1 MKKLIFLLCI
11 TAACANCNNNTA
23 KKETPGEAK
32 TDIAIKTASSLQT
45 GCYSYFDSSNAVN
58 FEIIGQ
64 GESITGILTYAL
76 DGKDANTGTFKGE
89 LSGDK
94 LSGTYT
100 FLSEGVE
107 STREVAFL
115 VKNNQLI
122 EGYGELN
129 ESGNAFKDKNAI
141 SYSSVMPL
149 VQTDC
154 NQSKAACLYVN
165 GKSYSRL
172 KQTCLEL
179 TTLKVKLNPLK
190 DGAVT
195 NGKPAFVLFDST
207 QSKAEL
213 FLPGVNEGMVLNK
226 TAEGNWG
233 NGDYKLIAWKG
244 YVVQFKKKAVFGGG

>member
-1 MKKLIFLLCI
+1 MKTLFFLLCI
-11 TAACANCNNNTA
+11 TTACTNCNNNTA
-23 KKETPGEAK
+23 KKEASGEAK
-32 TDIAIKTASSLQT
+32 ADIPGKTASLLQT
-45 GCYSYFDSSNAVN
+45 GCYSYFDGSNAVN
-58 FEIIGQ
+58 FEIIAQ
-64 GESITGILTYAL
+64 GEDIAGTLTYAL
-76 DGKDANTGTFKGE
+76 DGKDANTGTFKGQ

-94 LSGTYT
+94 LSGIYI

-129 ESGNAFKDKNAI
+129 EAGNAFKDKNAI

-149 VQTDC
+149 IKTDC
-154 NQSKAACLYVN
+154 SQSRAACLYVN
-165 GKSYSRL
+165 GKSYSSL
-172 KQTCLEL
+172 KEMCLEL
-179 TTLKVKLNPLK
+179 TTLKIKLNPLK

-207 QSKAEL
+207 QSKAEI

-233 NGDYKLIAWKG
+233 NGDYKVIAWKG
-244 YVVQFKKKAVFGGG
+244 YVVQFKGKAVFGGG